1 MALIGRI
8 FVILFAV
15 MLADI
20 VGRIA
25 LQVWGFVGCAA
36 GLFLAS
42 LSGFF
47 VDGEQLLLIFAG
59 FMLFNFMTNLGPNA
73 QTYLLAG
80 EVFPT
85 AIRGK
90 GAGFAAAFAKIG
102 AVATAFLFPILL
114 VAIGTRALLYG
125 LVITSI
131 TLLSGKRIF
140 WHLGIVM
147 SVIGVV
153 VAVAGAM
160 VR

>member
-1 MALIGRI
+1 
-8 FVILFAV
+8 

-25 LQVWGFVGCAA
+25 LQVWGFIGCAV

-47 VDGEQLLLIFAG
+47 ADGEQLLLIFAG

-73 QTYLLAG
+73 RRPILLAG

-90 GAGFAAAFAKIG
+90 GAGFRRRFRQDRRRDDRVPVPRPFGQYRHAG
-102 AVATAFLFPILL
+102 S
-114 VAIGTRALLYG
+114 ALLPYRDVAARRRDNLALPNRDEFG
-125 LVITSI
+125 VSLREPAWRDPMTGAIRATEPCK
-131 TLLSGKRIF
+131 GK
-140 WHLGIVM
+140 
-147 SVIGVV
+147 
-153 VAVAGAM
+153 AA
-160 VR
+160 